1 MGINIKHNVS
11 KICNG
16 HIYLSNITAKYIFI
30 CQEKYTYEGK
40 YIRRF
45 QVVLLAAVVGGQE
58 KPRLGKDG
66 RPLLNRP
73 QMELCRW
80 QREHKCTGNSA
91 GLVCVLTKV
100 SHEAKNKTKNK

>member
-1 MGINIKHNVS
+1 MATNIC
-11 KICNG
+11 KISQQN
-16 HIYLSNITAKYIFI
+16 IYI
-30 CQEKYTYEGK
+30 CQEQYTYEGK

-80 QREHKCTGNSA
+80 QQEHK
-91 GLVCVLTKV
+91 L
-100 SHEAKNKTKNK
+100 